1 MFSKAFSKRRFV
13 LFYLL
18 SILIIVLLAVQIGNA
33 FVQGGWF
40 AGVPEVKILA
50 DNHYERTLRVVGD
63 IDFAPYSSVTA
74 NGSYTG
80 HDIECINEI
89 ANRLGV
95 NVEVQLMSWTR
106 AVEAVKNGDADIVMG
121 LESLSNRNDGLMIA
135 SIVADDLFVVYG
147 KAPISSV
154 NDLKQGRIATIA
166 GKTEVDIYGIEEN
179 AVGYDTY
186 SEELEALEAG
196 KIDYAVIRASVGQML
211 IQQRGYFDLLQVFAM
226 MDSGLGLG
234 VREDDKKLAAEL
246 DQVIREMQSDG
257 TLSTLQRKW
266 LTTYVVTRSLPQV
279 LHENSSFYLLTT
291 FIMLLCVVGIG
302 ILIQR
307 QRVTT
312 REARTEQELI
322 MSQAALTIKEAELAK
337 NQIELA
343 KNQAELADGRARIML
358 SQIQPHF
365 LFNALGTIGQLS
377 RKDSNQAS
385 EAIDTFAR
393 YLRTNLESLENTRMV
408 AFSSELQ
415 HLKTYLWLEKM
426 RFGEDLKVVYDV
438 AYEDFYLPP
447 LTVQPIVE
455 NAVKHGLGQKEEGG
469 TVTIRSRDLTHAWQ
483 IQIEDDGVGFDEKAA
498 LEDDRVHI
506 GIENVR
512 RRLQFMCGGSLT
524 IESSVGAGTVVTICI
539 PKLE

>member
-1 MFSKAFSKRRFV
+1 MYSTALSKKRFFQ
-13 LFYLL
+13 FYLL
-18 SILIIVLLAVQIGNA
+18 SILIVVLLAVQIGNA

-211 IQQRGYFDLLQVFAM
+211 IQQRGYIDLLQVFAM

-266 LTTYVVTRSLPQV
+266 LTTYVVTRSLPEV

-307 QRVTT
+307 QRVAA
-312 REARTEQELI
+312 REARTEQELV
-322 MSQAALTIKEAELAK
+322 MSQAALTMKEA
-337 NQIELA
+337 ELA

-365 LFNALGTIGQLS
+365 LFNALGAIGQLS
-377 RKDSNQAS
+377 RRDSNQAS

-393 YLRTNLESLENTRMV
+393 YLRTNLESVENTRIV
-408 AFSSELQ
+408 TFTSELQ

-426 RFGEDLKVVYDV
+426 RFGEDLKVIYDV
-438 AYEDFYLPP
+438 AYEDFFLPP

-469 TVTIRSRDLTHAWQ
+469 TVTIRSRDLTNCWQ
-483 IQIEDDGVGFDEKAA
+483 IQIEDDGVGFDEKTV
-498 LEDDRVHI
+498 LKDGRVHI

-539 PKLE
+539 PK